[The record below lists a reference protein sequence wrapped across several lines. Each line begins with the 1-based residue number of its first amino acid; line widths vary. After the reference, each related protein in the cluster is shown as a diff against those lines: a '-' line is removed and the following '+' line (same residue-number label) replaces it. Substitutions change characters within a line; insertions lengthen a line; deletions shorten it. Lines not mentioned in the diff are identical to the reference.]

1 MTDENKAANT
11 SAAENT
17 PVSNG
22 DAQINIPTFFGV
34 KAGMTRIFDEQ
45 GNHIPVTV
53 IKLVPNK
60 ISQVKTKEKDGY
72 EAYQVAYYEK
82 REKLVSKP
90 KQGQL
95 KKAGISPTFTRFA
108 EVKVEGVDPKALGA
122 SINLSEFSPSTYID
136 VTGTSK
142 GKGFQGVMKRFNFA
156 GGPGAHGSKFHRT
169 TGSIGQRATPAKVW
183 KNKKLPGHMGQ
194 DTVTVQ
200 NLVVVETN
208 LEKGYMLVKG
218 SVPGSKNEFV
228 KISKAYKK

>member
-1 MTDENKAANT
+1 MTDENKAVET
-11 SAAENT
+11 SAAENA
-17 PVSNG
+17 PVQKG
-22 DAQINIPTFFGV
+22 DAQVNVNTFYGV

-82 REKLVSKP
+82 REKLVTKP
-90 KQGQL
+90 KQGHL
-95 KKAGISPTFTRFA
+95 KKAGLEPVFARFA
-108 EVKVEGVDPKALGA
+108 EVKMDGVDASALGA
-122 SINLSEFSPSTYID
+122 AVSVDAFTPSSFVD

-142 GKGFQGVMKRFNFA
+142 GKGFAGVMKRFNFS

-194 DTVTVQ
+194 QTVTVQ

-208 LEKGYMLVKG
+208 LEKGYMLIKG

>member
-1 MTDENKAANT
+1 MTDENTPVT
-11 SAAENT
+11 SA
-17 PVSNG
+17 S
-22 DAQINIPTFFGV
+22 AQVNVPTFFGV

-45 GNHIPVTV
+45 GNHVPVTV

-122 SINLSEFSPSTYID
+122 SVNLADFSPSTYID

-194 DTVTVQ
+194 LTVTVQ